1 MGANAG
7 RLRRWGNG
15 IIWQR
20 SAKASG
26 AVPKPL
32 ARACQAL
39 LFASNHTPTVKL
51 CPAYSLGRGDEA
63 RIEGPSS
70 GRIIV
75 YPYSSTKLQDLRQ

>member
-15 IIWQR
+15 IIWRR

-39 LFASNHTPTVKL
+39 FASNRTPTVKL
-51 CPAYSLGRGDEA
+51 CSGYSLGRGDEA

-75 YPYSSTKLQDLRQ
+75 YPYSATKLQDLRR